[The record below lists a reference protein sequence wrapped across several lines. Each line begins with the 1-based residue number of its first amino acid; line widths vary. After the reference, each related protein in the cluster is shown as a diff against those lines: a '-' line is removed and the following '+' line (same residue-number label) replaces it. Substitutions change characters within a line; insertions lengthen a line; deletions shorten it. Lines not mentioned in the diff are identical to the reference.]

1 MKKNVL
7 VQVGERTE
15 TRTRTVPAQYDESG
29 KLTAEE
35 TEETY
40 EVTVPVMQAQS
51 VEMTAEEIAEV
62 NAANSGIAPEVQIQ
76 ALKAEL
82 ARYDYIGTK
91 IAMGVATREEYAAE
105 IAHTE
110 VLRQQIRVLESEVG

>member
-1 MKKNVL
+1 MKKNIL
-7 VQVGERTE
+7 VDGV
-15 TRTRTVPAQYDESG
+15 AQ
-29 KLTAEE
+29 T
-35 TEETY
+35 
-40 EVTVPVMQAQS
+40 
-51 VEMTAEEIAEV
+51 VEMTEAEIAELQV
-62 NAANSGIAPEVQIQ
+62 AVSPEVQIEQ
-76 ALKAEL
+76 LKAEL

>member
-7 VQVGERTE
+7 VKVGERTE

-29 KLTAEE
+29 NLTA
-35 TEETY
+35 EETY
-40 EVTVPVMQAQS
+40 EVTVPVMEAQS
-51 VEMTAEEIAEV
+51 VEMTAEEIAELQV
-62 NAANSGIAPEVQIQ
+62 AVSPEVQIEQ
-76 ALKAEL
+76 LKVEL
-82 ARYDYIGTK
+82 ARYDYIGVK
-91 IAMGVATREEYAAE
+91 LAMGVATKEEYAEE

>member
-1 MKKNVL
+1 MKKNIL
-7 VQVGERTE
+7 VDGV
-15 TRTRTVPAQYDESG
+15 AQ
-29 KLTAEE
+29 T
-35 TEETY
+35 
-40 EVTVPVMQAQS
+40 

-62 NAANSGIAPEVQIQ
+62 QVAVSPDVQIEQ
-76 ALKAEL
+76 LKAEL

>member
-1 MKKNVL
+1 MKKNIL
-7 VQVGERTE
+7 VDGV
-15 TRTRTVPAQYDESG
+15 AQ
-29 KLTAEE
+29 T
-35 TEETY
+35 
-40 EVTVPVMQAQS
+40 
-51 VEMTAEEIAEV
+51 VEMTTEEIAELQV
-62 NAANSGIAPEVQIQ
+62 TVSPEVQIQ
-76 ALKAEL
+76 VLKEEL